1 MRVGYARVS
10 RKDQRLEPQRDAL
23 LADSCERVFEEKIS
37 SRESDR
43 KALREAF
50 DYCREGDVLVVA
62 RLDRLGRSLREL
74 IDLVGELEG
83 RGVGFRSLKESLDT
97 TTAGGRLIFHVFGA
111 LAEFER
117 EIIRERTMAGL
128 ESARARGRHGGRPKA
143 LDENKAKVARRLK
156 GEGEHSVEEICRMVG
171 VGRSTLYRCLADD
184 GDERNASDPGTCDI
198 EET

>member
-10 RKDQRLEPQRDAL
+10 RKDQRLEPQRGAL
-23 LADSCERVFEEKIS
+23 LADGCERVFEEKVS
-37 SRESDR
+37 NREAGR

-50 DYCREGDVLVVA
+50 AYCRQGDVLVVA

-111 LAEFER
+111 LAEFEG
-117 EIIRERTMAGL
+117 EIIRERTLADL
-128 ESARARGRHGGRPKA
+128 ESARARGRHGGRSRA
-143 LDENKAKVARRLK
+143 LDENRAKLARRLK
-156 GEGEHSVEEICRMVG
+156 AEGEHSVEEIYTMLG
-171 VGRSTLYRCLADD
+171 VGRSTLYRYLGEDD
-184 GDERNASDPGTCDI
+184 ATGRAEG
-198 EET
+198 